1 MFLMIVSQMR
11 KDISDEEILALFR
24 EGYHLHQKKVKKYT
38 YIVLRRQQ
46 EMHSLGPHTDNLWN
60 RCVRLEYK
68 FATEA
73 EETPEEK
80 REISQEEET
89 MRDRRNRAIQ
99 RQKNIFDD
107 YLREVERARGAK
119 KFVAC
124 IHQKNLFCTFWKWN
138 ENSIVLRIRRELN
151 EFIFAPREEGV
162 KYFNDSGK
170 KKFILKAN
178 PLYCGTCTAYEERR

>member
-1 MFLMIVSQMR
+1 VV

-38 YIVLRRQQ
+38 YIVLRRRQ
-46 EMHSLGPHTDNLWN
+46 EMHSLGPYSDSMWN
-60 RCVRLEYK
+60 RCIRLEYK
-68 FATEA
+68 FANEA
-73 EETPEEK
+73 EEIPEEK
-80 REISQEEET
+80 KEIGQEEET

-119 KFVAC
+119 KLVKC
-124 IHQKNLFCTFWKWN
+124 IHQEYLFCKFWKWDETSYLLQN
-138 ENSIVLRIRRELN
+138 IRELKALMG
-151 EFIFAPREEGV
+151 APNEEGV

-170 KKFILKAN
+170 RKFILKTN
-178 PLYCGTCTAYEERR
+178 SFYCGTCTAYEEQR